1 MKANLDSFETAV
13 ERYKEEEVSGLHGIF
28 ICVSGT
34 SIFVNM
40 LVSINTREIY
50 HGVCQC
56 VYTKNK

>member
-1 MKANLDSFETAV
+1 MKALDSFETAV
-13 ERYKEEEVSGLHGIF
+13 ERYKEEEVSGLLTWHF
-28 ICVSGT
+28 HLREWYKM
-34 SIFVNM
+34 NM